1 MEIKQN
7 EGIFESE
14 IDITTLFFLFWK
26 NKVFITLLT
35 LIFAVSSVFIALSL
49 PPIFSSTIV
58 LKSVQDNTPSLGSSL
73 GVLSGLANVQGSLGL
88 NPDEEAILAMKHAG
102 SKDFFKVLY
111 QKDGFKENLMAYKLY
126 NPSNNEN
133 IYDEAIYNQETKQW
147 LVDPLFLD
155 AHKTFTTQ
163 HLSIIQEKVG
173 GFVNITIEHQ
183 SPIIAAEWAELI
195 YREIN
200 SYMKKITQEITIQAV
215 NFLKLEMASTSST
228 ELKKILASTLE
239 SKIQKLMYADISDD
253 FIFSVVDSAYIPH
266 ERVRPSRAFICVMI
280 TFLGMFF
287 SCLLVFILNIF
298 NKKIHFSFPFIL
310 KIESNS

>member
-1 MEIKQN
+1 MEIKK
-7 EGIFESE
+7 EGILESE
-14 IDITTLFFLFWK
+14 ISVLNLFFLFWK

-35 LIFAVSSVFIALSL
+35 LIFAVSSVFLALSL

-58 LKSVQDNTPSLGSSL
+58 LKSVQDKAPSLGSSL

-111 QKDGFKENLMAYKLY
+111 QKEDFKKNLMAYKLY

>member
-1 MEIKQN
+1 MEIKK
-7 EGIFESE
+7 EGILESE
-14 IDITTLFFLFWK
+14 ISVLNLFFLFWK

-35 LIFAVSSVFIALSL
+35 LIFAVSSVFLALSL

-58 LKSVQDNTPSLGSSL
+58 LKSVQDNAPSLGSSL

-88 NPDEEAILAMKHAG
+88 NPDEEAVLAMKHAG

-111 QKDGFKENLMAYKLY
+111 QKEDFKKNLMAYKLY